1 MEFDPSMPALFGRL
15 IRVVKETLYFVTES
29 RESDVWVFD
38 VPSR

>member
-1 MEFDPSMPALFGRL
+1 
-15 IRVVKETLYFVTES
+15 VVKETLYFVTES